1 MNDYLEMTDEHM
13 FTAIFHD
20 YPAQKLK
27 NMKLRGGRFKKIYNK
42 STMFKGVVLEG
53 EDEYAPVSRNEGS
66 YYVRRTRDNS
76 LYRVDVPNR
85 CLGWIMVLEDSK
97 IHFVCPKDNKDD

>member
-1 MNDYLEMTDEHM
+1 MNDYLEMSDEHM

-20 YPAQKLK
+20 YPANKLK
-27 NMKLRGGRFKKIYNK
+27 NMKLRGSRFKKIYNK

-53 EDEYAPVSRNEGS
+53 EDEYAPVSRNEGC

-76 LYRVDVPNR
+76 LYRIDVPNR
-85 CLGWIMVLEDSK
+85 CLGWTLILEDSC
-97 IHFVCPKDNKDD
+97 IRFVSVEDKSDD